1 MLVQFGLQ
9 IIDDV
14 ADTAHNDQQTGG
26 RKAVFLMGMLADK
39 DYRAVIDI
47 ISPFAAGFV
56 CLTPDSP
63 RALPAEQL
71 AAELRD
77 RGFCAK
83 PCATAQEGIA
93 SALSLAAE
101 LGGRDALPVVAFGSL
116 YMAGAV
122 RSAFRGIA
130 AL

>member
-1 MLVQFGLQ
+1 
-9 IIDDV
+9 
-14 ADTAHNDQQTGG
+14 
-26 RKAVFLMGMLADK
+26 MLADK

-77 RGFCAK
+77 RGFYAR
-83 PCATAQEGIA
+83 PCGTAEEGIEA
-93 SALSLAAE
+93 ALSLAAE
-101 LGGRDALPVVAFGSL
+101 LGGKENGKESHQMPAEENMEVPPVKAGAASDGQALPVVAFGSL